1 MQRIVLTGGPGAGKT
16 TTLDVLRNQG
26 YATGDDAA
34 RSIIRERKR
43 AGLSP
48 RPDARTFA
56 QQVFE
61 KEVEAYRSVNSS
73 PSFFE
78 RGMVEAVGSLL
89 GAGTLDE
96 DRANRLLRNYR
107 YKAVFIFPPWEEIY
121 CVDDERDH
129 TFDHSVKV
137 YQSILG
143 FYRRHEYEPV
153 EVPLGPVQHRVNFI
167 LDHVRDA

>member
-16 TTLDVLRNQG
+16 TVLDVLRAQG
-26 YATGDDAA
+26 YTTGDDAA

-48 RPDARTFA
+48 RPDPLTFS

-61 KEVEAYRSVNSS
+61 KEIETYNAVKGS

-78 RGMVEAVGSLL
+78 RGIVEAVGSLL
-89 GAGTLDE
+89 GAGALTKD
-96 DRANRLLRNYR
+96 DANRLLSNYR
-107 YKAVFIFPPWEEIY
+107 YQAVFIFPPWEEIY

-129 TFDHSVKV
+129 TFEHSVRV
-137 YQSILG
+137 YGSTLG
-143 FYRRHEYEPV
+143 FYRLQEYEPI
-153 EVPLGPVQHRVNFI
+153 EVPVGTVEDRVTFI
-167 LDHVRDA
+167 LDRVCDA